1 MKELREMNV
10 PALAFVAVG
19 VAVAAVI
26 GFRGNYFFD
35 TVNQALLAVLAGLVV
50 LGIAIGFWS
59 SSWWATARWL
69 VLGLMV
75 FGWVL
80 WLFAV
85 VLAAACSGLQSNA
98 MLASPEDPC
107 GGLWLAVLG
116 GFVFLVVASFLALG
130 HPSSGSSEDESRE
143 ELIDEEGRNPT
154 QQRIDENWRGG

>member
-26 GFRGNYFFD
+26 GFRGNEFFD
-35 TVNQALLAVLAGLVV
+35 TVNQALLAVLAGMVV
-50 LGIAIGFWS
+50 LAIAIGFWS

-116 GFVFLVVASFLALG
+116 GFVCAGLVLADRDSHATLAAPKSCVADEAG
-130 HPSSGSSEDESRE
+130 HPSDEV
-143 ELIDEEGRNPT
+143 LDFVVPLL
-154 QQRIDENWRGG
+154 